1 MLEACRAL
9 ASIAYDSSSR
19 AAAVDAGAVP
29 LLLEALARY
38 PKLTQVA
45 DAVIRALCTLAH
57 EPAGAHAIVAAGG
70 IPLIVNSVRAVPKT
84 ACCFV
89 ATNACGVLASVSKAR
104 GNCAAIVASGGVRM
118 LRAVLCK
125 HDVAWNAHGSACRAL
140 GNIASHLGWRAGF
153 SSKDFVAAMVAAVA
167 PSMGVEKTAGDACWA
182 IGALAASRQLALPQ

>member
-29 LLLEALARY
+29 LLLDALARY

-70 IPLIVNSVRAVPKT
+70 VPLIVNSVRAVPKT
-84 ACCFV
+84 SCCFV

-104 GNCAAIVASGGVRM
+104 DNCAAIVATGGVHM

-125 HDVAWNAHGSACRAL
+125 HVRCLECPRQHRVSSWMASWLLVQGFCGSHGRCCRTQH
-140 GNIASHLGWRAGF
+140 G
-153 SSKDFVAAMVAAVA
+153 
-167 PSMGVEKTAGDACWA
+167 C
-182 IGALAASRQLALPQ
+182 